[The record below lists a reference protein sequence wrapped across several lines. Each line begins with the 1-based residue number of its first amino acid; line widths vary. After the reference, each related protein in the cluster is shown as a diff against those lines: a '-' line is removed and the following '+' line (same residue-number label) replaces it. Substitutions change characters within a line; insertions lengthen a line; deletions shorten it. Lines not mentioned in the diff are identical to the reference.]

1 MSEADKIIADLK
13 RLEPKLREKGVTH
26 LSIFG
31 SRSRGDH
38 GPESDLD
45 VLIDLQ
51 KGQRYSLLKLAG
63 VGHIIED
70 ELGFETSVV
79 VSDALRDEF
88 RIEIAPDVKK
98 VF

>member
-1 MSEADKIIADLK
+1 MTEAEKIIADLK
-13 RLEPKLREKGVTH
+13 RLEPRLRERGVTH

-45 VLIDLQ
+45 MLIDI
-51 KGQRYSLLKLAG
+51 KDNIKFSLIDLAG
-63 VGHIIED
+63 VGLLVQD
-70 ELGFETSVV
+70 ELGFETSIVMNR
-79 VSDALRDEF
+79 SLRETF
-88 RIEIAPDVKK
+88 RTEIAPDVKE